1 VRVLNGDI
9 VLKMQMFV
17 SHYLSLRVPH

>member
-1 VRVLNGDI
+1 VLDRYI

-17 SHYLSLRVPH
+17 SHYLSLSVPH